1 MRLIFDRQ
9 IDLIVDLLKDQVAQ
23 LIGKDK
29 YRKIVITMLS
39 FRDLLQE
46 SLASIEGIPNSVR
59 RLVTNEYLYQRLKTW
74 QESNC
79 SRYPSIRNLRILK
92 SDDPYALSCI
102 TSLHD
107 ANK

>member
-1 MRLIFDRQ
+1 MRIIFDIQ

-59 RLVTNEYLYQRLKTW
+59 RLSDQR
-74 QESNC
+74 
-79 SRYPSIRNLRILK
+79 I
-92 SDDPYALSCI
+92 
-102 TSLHD
+102 SLP
-107 ANK
+107 APENMAGK

>member
-1 MRLIFDRQ
+1 MRIIFDIQ

-59 RLVTNEYLYQRLKTW
+59 RLWDQR
-74 QESNC
+74 
-79 SRYPSIRNLRILK
+79 I
-92 SDDPYALSCI
+92 
-102 TSLHD
+102 SLP
-107 ANK
+107 APENMAGK